1 MNRVKRFT
9 LTHGVAVSLVLHA
22 CVALPIVA
30 WVLHT
35 PHRSIRNMNRLNV
48 EIYGMLSNRQI
59 AAQQKR
65 IESAPLQTAE
75 P

>member
-1 MNRVKRFT
+1 
-9 LTHGVAVSLVLHA
+9 
-22 CVALPIVA
+22 
-30 WVLHT
+30 
-35 PHRSIRNMNRLNV
+35 MNRLNV